1 MPRRSSSSVRCA
13 RRPIS
18 HFSGPWKMRNRYY
31 FALHPRGSIRATV
44 GTPRNRGQG
53 AAALEV
59 LRLHA
64 ALHLDGLLA
73 QPAHHLHAVLLLP
86 IHADDFRRFL
96 RKPPIDNRKCTRI
109 AVQASAGS
117 CADAVGRA
125 FGTSCP
131 AQAPVE
137 LRCRGAAGH
146 GCSSRRGGSDDG
158 STCSRRA
165 ASACTSPA
173 CCKALQKQKS
183 REGSKVRS
191 PTVSSPSLSTSCLAC
206 SSDAARPRSFR
217 GSCWAP
223 GSCRPGPRG
232 AGAEGEAREASEASY
247 SLGFRPPWCSG
258 SGTPPREAPGLAVL
272 RGPTLKRNIRV
283 QAGKVEV
290 GSARR
295 SHHRL

>member
-173 CCKALQKQKS
+173 CCKASKS
-183 REGSKVRS
+183 RKAEREARSGPLQLAPPPLVLRAWPAVRM
-191 PTVSSPSLSTSCLAC
+191 
-206 SSDAARPRSFR
+206 PRVPEVFGVVVGPLGAVGLGLGELER
-217 GSCWAP
+217 KERRERRQRRRTPWAS
-223 GSCRPGPRG
+223 GRRG
-232 AGAEGEAREASEASY
+232 ARGRELLQEKH
-247 SLGFRPPWCSG
+247 RDWRCCED
-258 SGTPPREAPGLAVL
+258 PR
-272 RGPTLKRNIRV
+272 
-283 QAGKVEV
+283 
-290 GSARR
+290 
-295 SHHRL
+295 